1 MTTVIELYHFVNSL
15 EDTKVKFGDRP
26 RLGSC
31 LWDQIYYYPLYN
43 SIDLRTLTSDLIRF
57 DNLEDWLKS
66 KNMPIHLKENVIK
79 AILSTNPP
87 EEVRNELILCM
98 L

>member
-1 MTTVIELYHFVNSL
+1 MTTVEQLYHFINSL
-15 EDTKVKFGDRP
+15 ENPKVKFGDH
-26 RLGSC
+26 
-31 LWDQIYYYPLYN
+31 PLYD

-66 KNMPIHLKENVIK
+66 KNMPIYLKENVIKAVIK

-87 EEVRNELILCM
+87 EEVRNELVCLM

>member
-1 MTTVIELYHFVNSL
+1 MTTVKELYHFVNSL
-15 EDTKVKFGDRP
+15 ENPKVKFGNH
-26 RLGSC
+26 
-31 LWDQIYYYPLYN
+31 PLFD

-57 DNLEDWLKS
+57 DNLEDWLKN
-66 KNMPIHLKENVIK
+66 KNMPIHLKENIIK

>member
-1 MTTVIELYHFVNSL
+1 MTTVKELYHFVNSL
-15 EDTKVKFGDRP
+15 KNPKVKFGDH
-26 RLGSC
+26 
-31 LWDQIYYYPLYN
+31 PLYN